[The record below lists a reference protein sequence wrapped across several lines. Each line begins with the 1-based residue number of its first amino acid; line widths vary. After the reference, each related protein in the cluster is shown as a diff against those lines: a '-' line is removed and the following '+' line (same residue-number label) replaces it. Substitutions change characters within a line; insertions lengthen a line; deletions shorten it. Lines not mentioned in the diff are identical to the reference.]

1 MDQCLEC
8 PVGYVAETPGSTS
21 CTECVPD
28 GSTSS
33 KVETHDTNAVRAW
46 GSPMLQPIV
55 GEVKDRSMMTSI
67 SNEKMQDEKDQEDI
81 MLTNFGS
88 PRRNMCN
95 LCRFDS
101 SLLSSSKL
109 KRRGCWNTNHCPWI
123 IQSS

>member
-55 GEVKDRSMMTSI
+55 GEVKDRSMMTSMERQRWDR
-67 SNEKMQDEKDQEDI
+67 NV
-81 MLTNFGS
+81 TNPIRCSRWSHF
-88 PRRNMCN
+88 
-95 LCRFDS
+95 
-101 SLLSSSKL
+101 
-109 KRRGCWNTNHCPWI
+109 TY
-123 IQSS
+123 